1 MSSDELD
8 PSFLEKVKNLFEHR
22 EVEII
27 VRDPL
32 TDEIDAIMSDPE
44 DYKRLL
50 ASIEQL
56 KDPKTRI
63 QIDPALLMSGLFSNR
78 VFAEFVNAHL
88 SIR

>member
-1 MSSDELD
+1 
-8 PSFLEKVKNLFEHR
+8 
-22 EVEII
+22 
-27 VRDPL
+27 
-32 TDEIDAIMSDPE
+32 MSDPE